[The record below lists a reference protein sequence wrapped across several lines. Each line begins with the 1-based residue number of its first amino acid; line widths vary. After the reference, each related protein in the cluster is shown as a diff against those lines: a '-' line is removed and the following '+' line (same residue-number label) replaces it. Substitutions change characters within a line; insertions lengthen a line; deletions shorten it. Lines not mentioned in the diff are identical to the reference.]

1 MTQPSLISVVVPVY
15 DERDSLEQ
23 LAAELLPVMRGLP
36 GPFEV
41 IFIDDGSRDGGDVV
55 LAGLAALHDEIRV
68 IKMRSNFG
76 KGPAL
81 TAGFTEARGDI
92 VITLDAD
99 LQDDPAEIPR
109 MLAALD
115 EGADLVSGW
124 KQERHDP
131 QNKRIPSKFF
141 NAMARKASGLE
152 LHDLNCGF
160 KAYRADV
167 VHSLAIPGEM
177 YRFIPAIAASE
188 GFTVVEIPVNHR
200 ARKHGKS
207 KYGFERYLRGLL
219 DLVTISIVGRYRHR
233 PMHLVGGA
241 GLLLVAIGVIIGIYL
256 TIIKILGEAIGGRPL
271 LILAVLLIVV
281 GIQLFTI
288 GLVSELIQRG
298 RLRSEEDEAASRIER
313 IIEG

>member
-1 MTQPSLISVVVPVY
+1 MTPPRLISVVIPVY

-23 LAAELLPVMRGLP
+23 LAAELLPVMRGLST
-36 GPFEV
+36 PFEV
-41 IFIDDGSRDGGDVV
+41 IFVDDGSRDGGDVV
-55 LAGLAALHDEIRV
+55 LAGLAALNDEVRV

-81 TAGFTEARGDI
+81 TAGFTEAQGDI

-124 KQERHDP
+124 KKERHDP
-131 QNKRIPSKFF
+131 WNKRIPSKFF

-160 KAYRADV
+160 KAYRATV

-188 GFTVVEIPVNHR
+188 GFKVVEIPVNHR
-200 ARKHGKS
+200 ARQHGKS

-219 DLVTISIVGRYRHR
+219 DLMTISIVGRYRHR
-233 PMHLVGGA
+233 PMHLFGGA
-241 GLLLVAIGVIIGIYL
+241 GLLLFAIGLIIGIYL
-256 TIIKILGEAIGGRPL
+256 TIIKILGEAIGTRPL

>member
-1 MTQPSLISVVVPVY
+1 MTAPRLISVVIPVY

-23 LAAELLPVMRGLP
+23 LVNELLPVMRTVGTP
-36 GPFEV
+36 HEV
-41 IFIDDGSRDGGDVV
+41 IFIDDGSRDGSDVV
-55 LAGLAALHDEIRV
+55 LAGLAALHEQIRV

-81 TAGFTEARGDI
+81 TAGFTEAEGDVI
-92 VITLDAD
+92 ITLDAD

-109 MLAALD
+109 MLAALA

-124 KQERHDP
+124 KKERHDP
-131 QNKRIPSKFF
+131 WNKRIPSKIF
-141 NAMARKASGLE
+141 NATARKASGLE

-167 VHSLAIPGEM
+167 VKALAIPGEM

-200 ARKHGKS
+200 ARQHGTS

-219 DLVTISIVGRYRHR
+219 DLVTISIVGRFRHR
-233 PMHLVGGA
+233 PMHLFGGA
-241 GLLLVAIGVIIGIYL
+241 GLLLFFIGVLIGIYL
-256 TIIKILGEAIGGRPL
+256 TVLKFFGEAIGGRPL

-281 GIQLFTI
+281 GVQLFTL

-298 RLRSEEDEAASRIER
+298 RLRSEDDEAASRIER

>member
-1 MTQPSLISVVVPVY
+1 MTQSRLISVVIPVY

-23 LAAELLPVMRGLP
+23 LAAELLPVMRALP
-36 GPFEV
+36 TPFEV

-124 KQERHDP
+124 KKERHDP
-131 QNKRIPSKFF
+131 FNKRIPSKFF

-160 KAYRADV
+160 KAYRANV

-188 GFTVVEIPVNHR
+188 GFKVVEIPVNHR
-200 ARKHGKS
+200 ARKHGRS

-219 DLVTISIVGRYRHR
+219 DLVTISIVGRYRIQRHHTLR
-233 PMHLVGGA
+233 GLITLIRTNLNGGFTIIRFRSRHILRVIA
-241 GLLLVAIGVIIGIYL
+241 RHVRIAVSCTAILLCLWHAIGTRHIALSKVL
-256 TIIKILGEAIGGRPL
+256 RRGG
-271 LILAVLLIVV
+271 
-281 GIQLFTI
+281 T
-288 GLVSELIQRG
+288 LVFY
-298 RLRSEEDEAASRIER
+298 
-313 IIEG
+313 

>member
-1 MTQPSLISVVVPVY
+1 LTAPRLISVVIPVY

-23 LAAELLPVMRGLP
+23 LVDELLPVMRTVGTP
-36 GPFEV
+36 YEV
-41 IFIDDGSRDGGDVV
+41 IFIDDGSRDGSDVV
-55 LAGLAALHDEIRV
+55 LAGLAALHEQIRV
-68 IKMRSNFG
+68 IKMRSIFG

-81 TAGFTEARGDI
+81 TAGFTEAEGDVI
-92 VITLDAD
+92 ITLDAD

-109 MLAALD
+109 MLAALA

-124 KQERHDP
+124 KKERHDP
-131 QNKRIPSKFF
+131 WNKRIPSKIF
-141 NAMARKASGLE
+141 NATARKASGLK

-167 VHSLAIPGEM
+167 VKALAIPGEM

-200 ARKHGKS
+200 ARQHGTS
-207 KYGFERYLRGLL
+207 KYGFERYLRGML
-219 DLVTISIVGRYRHR
+219 DLVTISIVGRFRHR
-233 PMHLVGGA
+233 PMHLFGGA
-241 GLLLVAIGVIIGIYL
+241 GLLLFFIGVLIGIYL
-256 TIIKILGEAIGGRPL
+256 TVLKFFGEAIGGRPL

-281 GIQLFTI
+281 GVQLFTL

>member
-1 MTQPSLISVVVPVY
+1 
-15 DERDSLEQ
+15 
-23 LAAELLPVMRGLP
+23 
-36 GPFEV
+36 
-41 IFIDDGSRDGGDVV
+41 
-55 LAGLAALHDEIRV
+55 
-68 IKMRSNFG
+68 
-76 KGPAL
+76 
-81 TAGFTEARGDI
+81 
-92 VITLDAD
+92 
-99 LQDDPAEIPR
+99 

-124 KQERHDP
+124 KKERHDP
-131 QNKRIPSKFF
+131 FNKRIPSKFF

-160 KAYRADV
+160 KAYRANV

-200 ARKHGKS
+200 ARKHGRS

-233 PMHLVGGA
+233 PMHLFGGA
-241 GLLLVAIGVIIGIYL
+241 GLLLFAIGVIIGVYL

>member
-1 MTQPSLISVVVPVY
+1 MTPPRLISVVIPVY

-36 GPFEV
+36 APFEV
-41 IFIDDGSRDGGDVV
+41 IFVDDGSRDGGDVV
-55 LAGLAALHDEIRV
+55 LAGLAALNDEVRV

-81 TAGFTEARGDI
+81 TAGFTEAQGDI

-124 KQERHDP
+124 KKERHDP
-131 QNKRIPSKFF
+131 WNKRIPSKFF

-160 KAYRADV
+160 KAYRATV

-188 GFTVVEIPVNHR
+188 GFKVVEIPVNHR
-200 ARKHGKS
+200 ARQHGKS

-219 DLVTISIVGRYRHR
+219 DLMTISIVGRYRHR
-233 PMHLVGGA
+233 PMHLFGGA
-241 GLLLVAIGVIIGIYL
+241 GLLLFAIGLIIGIYL
-256 TIIKILGEAIGGRPL
+256 TIIKILGEAIGTRPL

>member
-1 MTQPSLISVVVPVY
+1 
-15 DERDSLEQ
+15 
-23 LAAELLPVMRGLP
+23 
-36 GPFEV
+36 
-41 IFIDDGSRDGGDVV
+41 
-55 LAGLAALHDEIRV
+55 
-68 IKMRSNFG
+68 
-76 KGPAL
+76 
-81 TAGFTEARGDI
+81 
-92 VITLDAD
+92 
-99 LQDDPAEIPR
+99 
-109 MLAALD
+109 MLAALA

-124 KQERHDP
+124 KKERHDP
-131 QNKRIPSKFF
+131 WNKRIPSKIF
-141 NAMARKASGLE
+141 NATARKASGLE

-167 VHSLAIPGEM
+167 VKALAIPGEM

-200 ARKHGKS
+200 ARQHGTS

-219 DLVTISIVGRYRHR
+219 DLVTISIVGRFRHR
-233 PMHLVGGA
+233 PMHLFGGA
-241 GLLLVAIGVIIGIYL
+241 GLLLFFIGVLIGIYL
-256 TIIKILGEAIGGRPL
+256 TVLKFFGEAIGGRPL

-281 GIQLFTI
+281 GVQLFTL